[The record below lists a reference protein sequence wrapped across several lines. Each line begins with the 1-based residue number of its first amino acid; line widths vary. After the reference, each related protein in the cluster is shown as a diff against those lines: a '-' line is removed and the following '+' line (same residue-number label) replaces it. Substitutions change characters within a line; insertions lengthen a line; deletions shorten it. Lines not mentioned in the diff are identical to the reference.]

1 MSARQG
7 KIARLP
13 FAIREELNR
22 RILDGQSGRVILR
35 WLNAD
40 PAVKKLLPEDAEGLN
55 VTDSNLTSWRQGGYE
70 DWRKQREHIETIQ
83 ELSHYSIELAK
94 ASGGNLTEGAA
105 AILAGKI
112 LEVLEAIHNAQSGGE
127 MTPEQITACA
137 GALSSLSESL
147 SSLRTGDQNNRRLS
161 QNDEKLDLLKK
172 RLAQT
177 EEALKLEQKKY
188 QRSTCELFLKWFD
201 DVRVRTIL
209 AGADSNDAKTE
220 KLGQQIFGEEWK

>member
-70 DWRKQREHIETIQ
+70 DWRKQREHIEFVALEKSKTGDDPPLAAK
-83 ELSHYSIELAK
+83 LSTPLPMLLAK
-94 ASGGNLTEGAA
+94 GLFIPVSIVLTPGLFTGME
-105 AILAGKI
+105 
-112 LEVLEAIHNAQSGGE
+112 
-127 MTPEQITACA
+127 
-137 GALSSLSESL
+137 SSPKSYIY
-147 SSLRTGDQNNRRLS
+147 
-161 QNDEKLDLLKK
+161 K
-172 RLAQT
+172 
-177 EEALKLEQKKY
+177 
-188 QRSTCELFLKWFD
+188 
-201 DVRVRTIL
+201 
-209 AGADSNDAKTE
+209 
-220 KLGQQIFGEEWK
+220 